1 MEKDNPATTNHR
13 ITRVA
18 TSISDKVGF
27 RPNATRYKEGHF
39 IMTKVTIPQENIII
53 LNVYVDNKTSKQK
66 KKTELRY
73 TQVHNYSWLL
83 HRNTLGNLQNRW
95 REGGFKNREGLN
107 STYPC
112 DLPNWYL

>member
-27 RPNATRYKEGHF
+27 RPNAARYKEGHF
-39 IMTKVTIPQENIII
+39 IMTKLTIPQENIII

-66 KKTELRY
+66 KKNRTEIY
-73 TQVHNYSWLL
+73 ASTQ
-83 HRNTLGNLQNRW
+83 LQ
-95 REGGFKNREGLN
+95 LVT
-107 STYPC
+107 SP
-112 DLPNWYL
+112 